1 MMRPLPSQEN
11 QETLLAVQRSQA
23 LDKAA
28 VSIQRVLRG
37 YRYRCP
43 PCPLPAHTPTRHVPW
58 AGLYPPRATSSHW
71 SPSRGNRGR
80 SAVRT
85 S

>member
-1 MMRPLPSQEN
+1 MRQGSCVMRSLPSQEN

-37 YRYRCP
+37 YRYRY
-43 PCPLPAHTPTRHVPW
+43 LP
-58 AGLYPPRATSSHW
+58 
-71 SPSRGNRGR
+71 
-80 SAVRT
+80 
-85 S
+85 